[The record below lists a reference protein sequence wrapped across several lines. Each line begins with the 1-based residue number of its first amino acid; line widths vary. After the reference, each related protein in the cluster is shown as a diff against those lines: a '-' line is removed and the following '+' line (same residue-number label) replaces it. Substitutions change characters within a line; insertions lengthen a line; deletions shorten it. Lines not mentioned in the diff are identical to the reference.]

1 MGTYP
6 MNFISGKEF
15 VRGMP
20 ALKPLHKALEQSSAQ
35 MAAVLEGRMRV
46 AALAAIRAGA
56 ARELQGSAA

>member
-20 ALKPLHKALEQSSAQ
+20 ALRPLQKAMQKARSQ
-35 MAAVLEGRMRV
+35 MTAVLEGRMRV